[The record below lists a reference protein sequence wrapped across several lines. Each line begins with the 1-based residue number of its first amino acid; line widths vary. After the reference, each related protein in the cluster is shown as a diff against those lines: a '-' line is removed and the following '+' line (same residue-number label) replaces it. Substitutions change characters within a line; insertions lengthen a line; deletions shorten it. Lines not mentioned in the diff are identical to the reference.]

1 MKRIALLVAV
11 CTAALVP
18 AAQAAAPTKNIVETA
33 QAAGSF
39 TTLVKLA
46 TDAGLAG
53 ALTGKGPLTVFAPTD
68 AAFAKVPKSTLAALA
83 KDKKALR
90 RVLLYHV
97 VKGNVTSGKV
107 VTLRSAKTLAGPSV
121 KIRVTGK
128 TVRVNASKVTAVDV
142 MASNGVIHVIDR
154 VLLPPA

>member
-107 VTLRSAKTLAGPSV
+107 VTLRSAKTLAGPTV